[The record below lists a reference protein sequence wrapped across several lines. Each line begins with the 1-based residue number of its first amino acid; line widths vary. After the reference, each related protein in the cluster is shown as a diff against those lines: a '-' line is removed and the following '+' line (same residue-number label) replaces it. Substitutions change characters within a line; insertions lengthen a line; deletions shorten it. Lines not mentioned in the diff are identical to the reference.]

1 MNERLVSGLEGC
13 SADIQQNVRTSTA
26 GGGTGAGD
34 SRKDFK
40 FEDEEV
46 EGSRGSCGAGLMKG

>member
-13 SADIQQNVRTSTA
+13 SADRQKNFRTA

-40 FEDEEV
+40 FENEEV